1 MKFVCRVYSGKSN
14 HKEDS
19 KLNIFTAKLAN
30 ECNNI
35 EYIYIQK
42 ISIFLICEI
51 KKAP

>member
-35 EYIYIQK
+35 EYIYI
-42 ISIFLICEI
+42 
-51 KKAP
+51 